1 MTKQEI
7 APIKPLLPCPY
18 CRAFLI
24 LAIDRPD
31 ASARGCLKCNRWIRP
46 PRRTRE
52 RDKALA
58 RLAAAKAVAGDE
70 P

>member
-18 CRAFLI
+18 CHAFLI
-24 LAIDRPD
+24 LTIDRTD
-31 ASARGCLKCNRWIRP
+31 ARAARGCLKCNRWIRP
-46 PRRTRE
+46 
-52 RDKALA
+52 
-58 RLAAAKAVAGDE
+58 AKAVAGDE

>member
-1 MTKQEI
+1 MTKQET
-7 APIKPLLPCPY
+7 APIKPLLPCPF
-18 CRAFLI
+18 CHAFCI
-24 LAIDRPD
+24 LTFDRTD
-31 ASARGCLKCNRWIRP
+31 ARGCLKCNRWIRP